1 MIEVWHES
9 LPRQSISSLAPG
21 DRQKVLVMGGG
32 GIAPGVVTATLS
44 IVQWLLYKGMRPI
57 GLVWSWEWVQTEGE
71 QGVIDFA
78 QIPISILNDMIARW
92 GTCLWPG
99 RGMLL
104 RDGFRKMRTLQ
115 EKIGFIGTAVVWGD
129 GTISG
134 SQALQYSLGEDRR
147 PVADTV
153 ACIKTIDADAE
164 GSLAIG
170 FETSASKYAENIVAM
185 KREIE
190 WESWVGIV
198 WVYGRDNGHLA
209 LHASTLAESEEPMPP
224 IVTLIPE
231 FSISREHFLDIVQQR
246 KEQYW
251 YVCIVVSEGFAFED
265 EEQNIDSKRR
275 DGAGNP
281 VLLGCVNIIREIIER
296 DTKLNT
302 PGKIK
307 IRTLEPGISTRSCDP
322 IDSDIQLAKT
332 VWEAVSQVIEKWAWG
347 HVVNMQWDFASG
359 FGPVVRPLWEVHT
372 GNPVIAYHYVAKNLW
387 PTQRYRDHI
396 AQKNPVFHRLK
407 DMSLLDHQKQVHEM
421 LIAQIAA
428 GKLGELVEHNGVLV
442 PQWAIQDET
451 SGREKPTLW
460 YGPISS
466 MYRAEQGS

>member
-1 MIEVWHES
+1 MIEIWHEP
-9 LPRQSISSLAPG
+9 LPRQKIESLAPG

-57 GLVWSWEWVQTEGE
+57 GLVWSWEWVQTGGEG
-71 QGVIDFA
+71 GVIDFA
-78 QIPISILNDMIARW
+78 KIPISILDDMMARW

-99 RGMLL
+99 RGMLK
-104 RDGFRKMRTLQ
+104 RDEFICMRKLQ
-115 EKIGFIGTAVVWGD
+115 ERIGFIGTAVVWGD

-134 SQALQYSLGEDRR
+134 SQALQYSLREDNR

-170 FETSASKYAENIVAM
+170 FETSAHKYAENIVAM

-190 WESWVGIV
+190 WESWIGIV

-209 LHASTLAESEEPMPP
+209 LHASTLAESEELMSPV
-224 IVTLIPE
+224 ITLIPE

-246 KEQYW
+246 KEKFW
-251 YVCIVVSEGFAFED
+251 YVCIVASEGFAFEN
-265 EEQNIDSKRR
+265 EEQNIDAKKR

-281 VLLGCVNIIREIIER
+281 VLLGCINIVREIIER
-296 DTKLNT
+296 DVQLNAR
-302 PGKIK
+302 GKIK
-307 IRTLEPGISTRSCDP
+307 IRTLEPGISTRSCNP
-322 IDSDIQLAKT
+322 VDSDIRLAKT
-332 VWEAVSQVIEKWAWG
+332 VWEAVSQVIEQRAWG
-347 HVVNMQWDFASG
+347 HVVNMQWDFTSG
-359 FGPVVRPLWEVHT
+359 FRPVIRPLWEVHT
-372 GNPVIAYHYVAKNLW
+372 GNPVIENHYATNILW

-396 AQKNPVFHRLK
+396 AQKNPIFHRLT
-407 DMSLLDHQKQVHEM
+407 DMSQLDHQKQVHER

-428 GKLGELVEHNGVLV
+428 GKLGELVEHNGVFV

-460 YGPISS
+460 YGPISQLVRTQES
-466 MYRAEQGS
+466 